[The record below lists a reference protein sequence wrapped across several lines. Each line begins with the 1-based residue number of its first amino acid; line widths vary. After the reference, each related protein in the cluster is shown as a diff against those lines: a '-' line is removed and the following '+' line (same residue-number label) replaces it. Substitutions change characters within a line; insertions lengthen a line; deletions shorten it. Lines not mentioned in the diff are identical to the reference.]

1 MAKQTGL
8 YSIRG
13 KVGDYKYYGMKGVNG
28 TVMAKQNEGMSSR
41 VKTSA
46 EYANTR
52 LNNAEFGAA
61 GNMAGTIVRALTQR
75 WRCVTIAFATAKFLP
90 SIKKAMAQDTSN
102 PWGQRTLTGT
112 AWQDGMREN
121 ITALSKNSFA
131 EMIGILLS
139 ATINSQ
145 QKIALEGA
153 GIIAQSDF
161 LEGRG
166 IDGVDVDF
174 TPIRVNAPEYDEN
187 IEGYT
192 PALLASGETVSDTL
206 ELHDSNEVSKV
217 LDLKGAKLDGTKV
230 IAGVL
235 VVAKPYRM
243 VSGEKYYAQ
252 ELCSHQVVKIN
263 QTA

>member
-1 MAKQTGL
+1 MAKG
-8 YSIRG
+8 YSTFQQLG
-13 KVGDYKYYGMKGVNG
+13 KIDGRKYYRMKGVDGIVSSNIN
-28 TVMAKQNEGMSSR
+28 TGMSNK
-41 VKTSA
+41 VKTA
-46 EYANTR
+46 AAYANTR

-61 GNMAGTIVRALTQR
+61 GNMAGTIIRALTQR
-75 WRCVTIAFATAKFLP
+75 WRCITIAFATAKFLP
-90 SIKKAMAQDTSN
+90 SIKKSMSLDTSN

-112 AWQDGMREN
+112 TWQDGMRDN

-131 EMIGILLS
+131 EMIGIDLS

-145 QKIALEGA
+145 QKIALA
-153 GIIAQSDF
+153 GSGVIAQSDF
-161 LEGRG
+161 LEGKG
-166 IDGVDVDF
+166 VDGVDVDF

-206 ELHDSNEVSKV
+206 ELHDSNEVSQV

-230 IAGVL
+230 LAGVL

-263 QTA
+263 QAA